1 MKQISSRAL
10 ALMMALLML
19 MSSAVWTNAADVAAV
34 EKLSV
39 GTISAEGVALSWT
52 KADKAYGYR
61 VYRYVA
67 AEEQWKAL
75 KTTGEL
81 SYTDTDVTAG
91 GVYYYTV
98 KAYRYI
104 NSKAVF
110 SESSNMVKVIV
121 PPEKVMGVKVVAYN
135 ESSVSLTWTKQQGV
149 TGYMVYVYNPTS
161 RKYQLRSTVK
171 GNNCILTNLQS
182 GTEYKVAVKAYVE
195 HGYTVT
201 GDFSTV
207 ITATTKGPVVP
218 TKLKATA
225 YPSKG
230 QIELTWQGSAANAG
244 YIVYQYD
251 STKGMWK
258 EIARTKAAKHTVTGI
273 TDTSTYTFAVTA
285 YTVSDGKTY
294 FSDKSQYVTVSF
306 KSSDLPDNGYSQEMA
321 EKGIFGYLYDPAE
334 KCFYT
339 ASDPWQRLVGYNA
352 IFDVCAPFT
361 FIDFDTVRLDFKYK
375 GKDWRVQLWKGQ
387 YGLAFYGCEVGVY
400 TKPADRKLA
409 HYNCASDDELL
420 MMELDFLQKKN
431 TIGGES
437 WVEKF
442 SRPYGSY
449 WWCTGFIPGNIFGN
463 FQNLKLD
470 MRITMK
476 DYEMLSGFTSAL
488 TKNGIQYTVKGLD
501 VYFVYA

>member
-1 MKQISSRAL
+1 MKQISSRAI
-10 ALMMALLML
+10 ALVMALLIL

-34 EKLSV
+34 EKLTAKS
-39 GTISAEGVALSWT
+39 ISADGVALSWT
-52 KADKAYGYR
+52 KGSNAYGYR
-61 VYRYVA
+61 VYRYISA
-67 AEEQWKAL
+67 DEGWKAL

-81 SYTDTDVTAG
+81 SYTDTDVAAG

-98 KAYRYI
+98 RAYRYI

-110 SESSNMVKVIV
+110 SEGSNIVKVIV
-121 PPEKVMGVKVVAYN
+121 PPAKVTGVKVVAYN

-182 GTEYKVAVKAYVE
+182 GTEYRVVIKAYVE

-218 TKLKATA
+218 TKLKATS

-230 QIELTWQGSAANAG
+230 EIKLDWQGSYTNTG
-244 YIVYQYD
+244 YVVYQYD
-251 STKGMWK
+251 STKGAWS
-258 EIARTKAAKHTVTGI
+258 EIARTKSTNYTVTGI
-273 TDTSTYTFAVTA
+273 KDTSTYTFAVCS
-285 YTVSDGKTY
+285 YTVGDGKTY
-294 FSDKSQYVTVSF
+294 FSDKSHYVTVSF
-306 KSSDLPDNGYSQEMA
+306 KSTDLPDNGYSQEMA
-321 EKGIFGYLYDPAE
+321 EKGIFGYLYDPSE

-375 GKDWRVQLWKGQ
+375 NKDWRVQLWKGQ
-387 YGLAFYGCEVGVY
+387 YGLLFYGCEIGVY

-420 MMELDFLQKKN
+420 MMEVDFLQKKSN
-431 TIGGES
+431 GS

-449 WWCTGFIPGNIFGN
+449 WWCTGFVPGNLFGN

-488 TKNGIQYTVKGLD
+488 AKNGIQYTVKGLD
-501 VYFVYA
+501 VYFMYE

>member
-10 ALMMALLML
+10 ALMMALLIL
-19 MSSAVWTNAADVAAV
+19 MSSTMWISAADVAPV
-34 EKLSV
+34 ERLSV
-39 GTISAEGVALSWT
+39 SDASADGVSLSWT
-52 KADKAYGYR
+52 KTDKAYGYR

-67 AEEQWKAL
+67 ETKQWKAL

-81 SYTDTDVTAG
+81 SYTDTDVEAG

-98 KAYRYI
+98 KAYQYI

-110 SESSNMVKVIV
+110 SESSDTVKAIV
-121 PPEKVMGVKVVAYN
+121 PPEKVTGVRVVAYN
-135 ESSVSLTWTKQQGV
+135 ESSISLTWTKQ
-149 TGYMVYVYNPTS
+149 TNASGYMVYVYNPS
-161 RKYQLRSTVK
+161 ARKYQLRSTVT

-182 GTEYKVAVKAYVE
+182 GTAYKIAVKAYVR

-207 ITATTKGPVVP
+207 ITATTKGPVMP
-218 TKLKATA
+218 TKLKGTA
-225 YPSKG
+225 YPSRG
-230 QIELTWQGSAANAG
+230 HIELSWQGSYTNAG

-251 STKGMWK
+251 STKGIWK
-258 EIARTKAAKHTVTGI
+258 EIARTKSTSHTVTGI
-273 TDTSTYTFAVTA
+273 TETSTYTFAVSS
-285 YTVSDGKTY
+285 YTVSDGKTC

-321 EKGIFGYLYDPAE
+321 EKGIFGYLYDPNE

-339 ASDPWQRLVGYNA
+339 ASDPWQRLIGYNA

-375 GKDWRVQLWKGQ
+375 NKDWRVQLWKGQ
-387 YGLAFYGCEVGVY
+387 YGLLFYGCEVGVY

-431 TIGGES
+431 NGTWI
-437 WVEKF
+437 EKF

-449 WWCTGFIPGNIFGN
+449 WWCTGFIPGNLFGN
-463 FQNLKLD
+463 FDILKLD

-476 DYEMLSGFTSAL
+476 DYEMLSGFTNTL
-488 TKNGIQYTVKGLD
+488 TQNGINYTVSGLD
-501 VYFVYA
+501 VHFIYE